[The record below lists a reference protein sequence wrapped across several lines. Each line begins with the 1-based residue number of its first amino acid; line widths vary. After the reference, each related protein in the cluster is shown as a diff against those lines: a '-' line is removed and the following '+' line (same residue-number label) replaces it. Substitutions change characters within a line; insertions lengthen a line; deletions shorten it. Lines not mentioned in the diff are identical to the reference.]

1 MTENFK
7 KVVDLIS
14 EMKASFTKSAHK
26 FEQATLM
33 DGTIIEFDSL
43 EIGMPVFVVTETETI
58 PAPEGT
64 HNLSGEME
72 GVSIIVDANGIIT
85 DIIDAREIQNSS
97 EEEETPIVEEKMSTE
112 EVEAIVNAKFE
123 SFASSLESVVE
134 MMGAIANQ
142 NESLTNQI
150 VELKG
155 DFETF
160 KAMPVNA
167 TKEEEKF
174 SKVGNLTTR
183 QLWLKNNKNK

>member
-26 FEQATLM
+26 FDQATLM

-43 EIGMPVFVVTETETI
+43 EIGMPVFVVTDTETI

-64 HNLSGEME
+64 HNLGGDME
-72 GVSIIVDANGIIT
+72 GVSIVVDANGIIT
-85 DIIDAREIQNSS
+85 DIIDTRAVANSS
-97 EEEETPIVEEKMSTE
+97 DEETPIVEEKMSAE

>member
-14 EMKASFTKSAHK
+14 EMKASFTKSANK

-33 DGTIIEFDSL
+33 DGTIVEFDTL

-85 DIIDAREIQNSS
+85 DIIDAREIENSI
-97 EEEETPIVEEKMSTE
+97 EEEETPIVEEKMSTK
-112 EVEAIVNAKFE
+112 EVEEIVNAKFE